1 MISTDMVDP
10 DGPGPM
16 VPLTGV
22 SPGARLYA
30 VGDNGS
36 GPDFDPESALAA
48 QHLASL
54 AGVDV
59 RATNMSFGN
68 PLVGMNTLNGDQ
80 LLTLFVDWSARAHD
94 ILYVVAGN
102 EGTMIPVPTD
112 NFTG

>member
-1 MISTDMVDP
+1 
-10 DGPGPM
+10 
-16 VPLTGV
+16 
-22 SPGARLYA
+22 
-30 VGDNGS
+30 
-36 GPDFDPESALAA
+36 
-48 QHLASL
+48 
-54 AGVDV
+54 
-59 RATNMSFGN
+59 MSFGN